1 MFSLSS
7 LRASIDD
14 EDPLAP
20 RLSARQTEKALDV
33 VVVRLPHLSNFTDFT
48 PLESHSLLGVRY
60 VADIRAL
67 GLPDFVLLPGTKNTM
82 DDLLW
87 LRQSGM
93 EAALL
98 RLHGAGVPILGVC
111 GGYQMLGETVDD
123 PEGTESGRS
132 RSLRGLGLLP
142 VRTVFTGEKTRTRPV
157 AVALAEPFAGAR
169 LEGYE
174 IHMGRTE
181 SRGAPF
187 CTLEDGRKDG
197 CCRGLVWGTY
207 LDGLFDTGA
216 LTERLVQ
223 FLCAR
228 RGIPATAPPTISHR
242 AYEERQF
249 DALADGVRAAL
260 NVDAIYQSM
269 GV

>member
-1 MFSLSS
+1 M
-7 LRASIDD
+7 
-14 EDPLAP
+14 
-20 RLSARQTEKALDV
+20 
-33 VVVRLPHLSNFTDFT
+33 
-48 PLESHSLLGVRY
+48 
-60 VADIRAL
+60 
-67 GLPDFVLLPGTKNTM
+67 
-82 DDLLW
+82 
-87 LRQSGM
+87 
-93 EAALL
+93 
-98 RLHGAGVPILGVC
+98 
-111 GGYQMLGETVDD
+111 
-123 PEGTESGRS
+123 
-132 RSLRGLGLLP
+132 
-142 VRTVFTGEKTRTRPV
+142 RTVFTGEKTRTRPA

-207 LDGLFDTGA
+207 LHGLFDTGA

-260 NVDAIYQSM
+260 DVDAIYQSM